1 MATDISFKR
10 GRRTPTL
17 FRLLKER
24 YTKEGLGERYI
35 VLKWE
40 EWGKNRSLSILRA
53 IKNNR
58 IVGWIFYDRK
68 TSTIEELLT
77 NAGWKGKDPRVAMID
92 TLISRESLVAVSVL
106 KGDKSKYQF
115 LLDYGFRPA
124 SSAKSDGY
132 NIVKMELSTAVLIDR
147 TQAQKPLHPYRKKER
162 VAIEKIP
169 PAQTYDEI
177 KQGVLNLIEKLGGVR
192 RFVKPGQTVA
202 IKPNIV
208 SDHGL
213 KDGKITG
220 GIVTDIRV
228 IKAIT
233 EVFLGIAS
241 HIYITEGSSIN
252 RSATGKMFDHYG
264 YKDIVDLDPRKI
276 TLVDLNNDRLIEKRV
291 PGAKRLSSRKVP
303 ATLEMVDV
311 IINVP
316 VLKIHFAAIVSLSIK
331 NLQGAMPPL
340 EKYMSH
346 FFGLWQNLVNIHHL
360 IKPKL
365 IIVDGLTGLE
375 DFGPISGTP
384 KKTDVLIGGTN
395 PVAVD
400 SVAMQV
406 MGLEPKSSP
415 PVFLAWMQGF
425 GPLENNKID
434 IVGTPLAEVRQ
445 QFIQPA
451 IDVEGGT
458 SLKIHAAR
466 ACPGCKGYLHF
477 VLSKL
482 RKPDPS
488 DPKRFIIDRPLE
500 KKVNIFLGPS
510 DGDEVNKD
518 DLNMYLGLC
527 QQHNAPKGTHL
538 PGCPPHAEVL
548 TAGIFSLFPDIERP
562 KYADETEESKLGKLL
577 EEILKNRKA

>member
-1 MATDISFKR
+1 MSTDISFKR

-17 FRLLKER
+17 FKFLKER
-24 YTKEGLGERYI
+24 YAKEALGERYI
-35 VLKWE
+35 VFKWE

-53 IKNNR
+53 VKNSR
-58 IVGWIFYDRK
+58 IVGWVFYDGK
-68 TSTIEELLT
+68 TSTIEEILVH
-77 NAGWKGKDPRVAMID
+77 AGWKGKDPRGAMID
-92 TLISRESLVAVSVL
+92 TLINRESLVAASVL
-106 KGDKSKYQF
+106 KGDVDKYQF
-115 LLDYGFRPA
+115 LLGYGFRPA
-124 SSAKSDGY
+124 SSSRSDGHD
-132 NIVKMELSTAVLIDR
+132 IIKMELSTAVLLNK
-147 TQAQKPLHPYRKKER
+147 TQAKKPFRSYRKRER
-162 VAIEKIP
+162 VAIEKVP
-169 PAQTYDEI
+169 PTQTYDEI
-177 KQGVLNLIEKLGGVR
+177 KQGVLNLIEKLGGIR

-233 EVFLGIAS
+233 EILLGTAS

-252 RSATGKMFDHYG
+252 RSATSAMFAHYG
-264 YKDIVDLDPRKI
+264 YGDIVGLDPQRI
-276 TLVDLNNDRLIEKRV
+276 TLVDLNNDGLVEKHV
-291 PGAKRLSSRKVP
+291 PGAKRLTSRKVP

-365 IIVDGLTGLE
+365 IIIDGLTGLE
-375 DFGPISGTP
+375 DFGPVSGIP
-384 KKTDVLIGGTN
+384 KKTDMLIGGTN

-400 SVAMQV
+400 SVAMQI
-406 MGLEPKSSP
+406 MGLDPKSSP
-415 PVFLAWMQGF
+415 PVFLAWMQGL
-425 GPLENNKID
+425 GPLESNKID
-434 IVGTPLAEVRQ
+434 IAGASIKDVAQ
-445 QFIQPA
+445 QFVQPA
-451 IDVEGGT
+451 IDVSGSS
-458 SLKIHAAR
+458 SLKIHAEE

-482 RKPDPS
+482 RKPDPAN
-488 DPKRFIIDRPLE
+488 PGRLIIDRPLDRP
-500 KKVNIFLGPS
+500 VNVFLGPS
-510 DGDEVNKD
+510 NGQGIRADERNIF
-518 DLNMYLGLC
+518 LGLC
-527 QQHNAPKGTHL
+527 QQHNAEAGTHL

-548 TAGIFSLFPDIERP
+548 TTGIFNLFPDIERP

-577 EEILKNRKA
+577 EEILKSRF

>member
-1 MATDISFKR
+1 MTTDISFKR

-17 FRLLKER
+17 FRLLRER
-24 YTKEGLGERYI
+24 YTKEGLGDRYI
-35 VLKWE
+35 ALKWE
-40 EWGKNRSLSILRA
+40 AWGKSRSLSILRA
-53 IKNNR
+53 MKNNR

-68 TSTIEELLT
+68 TSTIEEILT
-77 NAGWKGKDPRVAMID
+77 NAGWKGKDPRGAMID
-92 TLISRESLVAVSVL
+92 TLIIRESLVAASLL
-106 KGDKSKYQF
+106 KDDANKYQF

-124 SSAKSDGY
+124 FSTRSDGFT
-132 NIVKMELSTAVLIDR
+132 VTKMELSTAVLLAR
-147 TQAQKPLHPYRKKER
+147 TRAEKPFHSYRKRER
-162 VAIEKIP
+162 IAIEKIP
-169 PAQTYDEI
+169 AAQTYDQV
-177 KQGVLNLIEKLGGVR
+177 KQGILNLIEKLGGIR

-213 KDGKITG
+213 KDGKVTG

-228 IKAIT
+228 VKALT
-233 EVFLGIAS
+233 EILLGIAS

-252 RSATGKMFDHYG
+252 RSATGKMFAHYG
-264 YKDIVDLDPRKI
+264 YDDIVGLDPQRV
-276 TLVDLNNDRLIEKRV
+276 TLVDLNCDRLIEKRV
-291 PGAKRLSSRKVP
+291 PGAKRLFSRKVP

-316 VLKIHFAAIVSLSIK
+316 VLKIHFAAIASLSIK

-360 IKPKL
+360 IKSKL
-365 IIVDGLTGLE
+365 IIIDGLTGLE

-384 KKTDVLIGGTN
+384 KKTSLLIGGTN

-406 MGLEPKSSP
+406 MGLDPKSSP
-415 PVFLAWMQGF
+415 PVFLAWMQGL
-425 GPLENNKID
+425 GPLEKNKID
-434 IVGTPLAEVRQ
+434 IIGPSVEDVAQKFV
-445 QFIQPA
+445 QPA
-451 IDVEGGT
+451 IDVNGGPC
-458 SLKIHAAR
+458 LKIHAEH

-482 RKPDPS
+482 RKPDP
-488 DPKRFIIDRPLE
+488 DNPLRLIIDRPFE
-500 KKVNIFLGPS
+500 KPVNIFLGPS
-510 DGDEVNKD
+510 NGQKVNSDEVNIF
-518 DLNMYLGLC
+518 LGLC
-527 QQHNAPKGTHL
+527 QQHNADTGTHL

-548 TAGIFSLFPDIERP
+548 TSGIFSLFPDIERP
-562 KYADETEESKLGKLL
+562 KYADETEESKLGKML
-577 EEILKNRKA
+577 EQILKDRES